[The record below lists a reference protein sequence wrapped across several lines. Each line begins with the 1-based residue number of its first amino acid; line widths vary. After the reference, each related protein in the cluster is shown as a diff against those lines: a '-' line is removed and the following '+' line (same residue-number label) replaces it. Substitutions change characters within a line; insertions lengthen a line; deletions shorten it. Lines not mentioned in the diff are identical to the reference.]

1 MKIFSALDHILDIK
15 PTAVALGNFDGVH
28 LGHQA
33 LIRRTVAYARDHGLK
48 SAVFT
53 FSNHPQNV
61 LAGETVVKSLLR
73 PEDKARVV
81 EGLGVD
87 YMFSLPFDDSFH
99 HMTPEHFIDDLLLI
113 RFKARAVSC
122 GFNFHFGRDASGGS
136 DFLCHAGLRE
146 HFDVDVM
153 EPFRVGGI
161 LVSSSLI
168 RSLTAEGEVEKV
180 RDYLGRPFYLRGEV
194 VPGNRL
200 GGTLGFPTANIDPG
214 PLLLP
219 PRGVYAC
226 LARTDTALC
235 PAAVNLGLNP
245 SFDHGRET
253 LEAHLLDFAGDLYDK
268 ELRLYFLRFL
278 RPERKFASPE
288 ELKGQIALDAAET
301 RRVAREAM
309 TDENFAALFPL

>member
-200 GGTLGFPTANIDPG
+200 GGTLGFPTANMGEDEALVQPAD
-214 PLLLP
+214 
-219 PRGVYAC
+219 GVYATV
-226 LARTDTALC
+226 ARLRGDPW
-235 PAAVNLGLNP
+235 PAMTNIGVRPTVDGKIHRVETHIFGLP
-245 SFDHGRET
+245 KE
-253 LEAHLLDFAGDLYDK
+253 DLYGQHISVFFMKRLRAEIRFEGKEALTRQLTQDK
-268 ELRLYFLRFL
+268 EASLQFLRG
-278 RPERKFASPE
+278 K
-288 ELKGQIALDAAET
+288 IID
-301 RRVAREAM
+301 
-309 TDENFAALFPL
+309 FPDVL